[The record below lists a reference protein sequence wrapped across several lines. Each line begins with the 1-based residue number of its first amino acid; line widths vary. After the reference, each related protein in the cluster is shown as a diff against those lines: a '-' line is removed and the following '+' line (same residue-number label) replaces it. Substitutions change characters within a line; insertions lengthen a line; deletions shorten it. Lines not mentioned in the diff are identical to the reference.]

1 MKKQFKNPIFKSV
14 LLLLSIVLL
23 VASAVIIAT
32 AVDASG
38 SNTRTLVLNFDTV
51 TISSCTIEYEDD
63 QGNKHT
69 EIITQ
74 SGKTFTFVEGAEV
87 IVTVETVNDGLWPV
101 FTCVGQP
108 IHDAGGKSTGWGSFT
123 QNSELTVTC
132 ANREYEL
139 YALDSDG
146 KSTIKDVK
154 IYQYVVDGDDQLTIA
169 DLTQGKVTYQNG
181 STTRIELPKVSADY
195 HTYNGWYMIT
205 GTGEN
210 DVYHIALDAAG
221 KCFMPESV
229 TVTSSDGKLY
239 VYPALIPNEYMVYRV
254 DYVHNENNPNH
265 EGTKMFVSQKAG
277 VSYDSK
283 YSAVREKYW
292 LDDPTEGG
300 HKVYPGYQLMTGCT
314 SDSCLYKELLVKD
327 TSDDTFRNT
336 VKRYYTPINYTL
348 TFDLNGQT
356 GESITFDNTT
366 TTYLY
371 GSPSGEIAIPSRTGY
386 HFAGWKVMVYKNGK
400 WTSENIPFLTAIEGG
415 ENAGKYL
422 LGTQSA
428 GYNDSTKVW
437 EDLNAIYASE
447 ANENG
452 DYEIRLIAQWD
463 PINITIEYDLGS
475 NVTVSNGSDFAT
487 GGKFTVYKYN
497 EGITIDNPVRV
508 GWKLTGWIVK
518 DENGNEIQDNGL
530 SKVKGKNQYQI
541 KASFHTQN
549 IKLIAQWAEK
559 EYTVKFDGQGAA
571 AGFTDSITGVKYD
584 KTITIPDNFVL
595 PQKVGHTFGGYW
607 SAPNGTGTPF
617 ISVKVVNDELVA
629 EASNEKWL
637 IDAEDG
643 SEVTLYAHWIV
654 NKYNIIIPTIE
665 KIPAGAEITIVVI
678 KGEIEEKHPY
688 TQGFQLPYG
697 TEFRVEIAMPSGY
710 KIVEWNGQKVD
721 LDPEVTVGNRQP
733 GITFYSANHT
743 VGAAPGG
750 MTLIAKARPAAPNLY
765 TDVTVGATEKDAEL
779 KVEFKSHIDPNKYEF
794 AISLEDNITDD
805 TLGVW
810 RKITDG
816 QSYYLFKELPSGE
829 ALQAGAYYWVFI
841 RLAATQEAD
850 SGVIRKVRVS
860 TDFNELK
867 ASIIKQWSD
876 MLTNNPDSFT
886 NITITETLTKI
897 ENLAITDDLHEQIEL
912 IISEAE
918 AELVVSKLKD
928 AKLAE
933 LQEFYT
939 KCILSGFFSE
949 ANEGRLLELSTEADT
964 QIRGATTEKAVNDFF
979 DPAMAA
985 MKAIP
990 VTYLKNDSMQLESAC
1005 GLNQGS
1011 SITLNSIQ
1019 DIKALRRAIADAIAS
1034 GKITADSFITIEA
1047 ATELLRALDTV
1058 GAYNF
1063 SIINVQLSEGDVFTL
1078 TLTIPETLINRTGLQ
1093 VAYFN
1098 QATGMLEL
1106 LETTCKGTTLVFKA
1120 KYIADFVILADPEVD
1135 LTFVIIAL
1143 GAILLCQLIAIALV
1157 LAARSKAKN
1166 SVMHASVAL
1175 PMFLTIHFLPIANAE
1190 LIALGLGAAVLV
1202 AQIVLMWLVLS
1213 SGMIRV
1219 FKTKRT
1225 APTAQTV
1232 TPAVH
1237 ENDLQENPYAAFDEE
1252 PDEVV
1257 DEVID
1262 EVVEEVID
1270 DIVEEFIEEATEED
1284 VEESAEE
1291 LLDED
1296 AFDEELAEELANEQ
1310 DEAYTDEA
1318 YTDEAY
1324 SEEEYTEEEYAE
1336 EEYAEEEY
1344 TEEEYTEEEY
1354 ANEEYANEEYAEEA
1368 YEEVYEEEVYEEPH
1382 EAVAEEVL
1390 PEETE
1395 EVYEDEEF
1403 VEHTPETYYSTDE
1416 EENVYAYDEEEAER
1430 VSDAQETDEAAEET
1444 AYDTD
1449 PFAGVFGG
1457 SYEYGG
1463 DSSNEGG
1470 DQGDEEPYGEFYDS
1484 ADAEDASTEDAD
1496 REETE
1501 GQGTV
1506 DPYAYVVED
1515 DGEEISDDEEMYRYD
1530 E

>member
-1 MKKQFKNPIFKSV
+1 MKKQFKNPIFKFV
-14 LLLLSIVLL
+14 LLLLSVVLL
-23 VASAVIIAT
+23 VVSAVIIAT
-32 AVDASG
+32 AVNASG

-51 TISSCTIEYEDD
+51 TISSCTIKYEDE
-63 QGNKHT
+63 QGVQHT
-69 EIITQ
+69 EIVTQ

-87 IVTVETVNDGLWPV
+87 IVTVETVNEGLWPV
-101 FTCVGQP
+101 FTCVGQS
-108 IHDAGGKSTGWGSFT
+108 IHNTGGKSTGWGSFT

-132 ANREYEL
+132 VNREYKL
-139 YALDSDG
+139 HALDYDG
-146 KSTIKDVK
+146 KRDIRDEDVE
-154 IYQYVVDGDDQLTIA
+154 IYGYVEDGDSGPTIA
-169 DLTQGKVTYQNG
+169 DLTQGEVIYQNG
-181 STTRIELPKVSADY
+181 SANRIELPKVSADY

-205 GTGEN
+205 GTGES
-210 DVYHIALDAAG
+210 DVYHIALDKDG

-229 TVTSSDGKLY
+229 TVTSSDGYLY
-239 VYPALIPNEYMVYRV
+239 VYPAMIPNEYTVYRV
-254 DYVHNENNPNH
+254 DYVHDKNSPGH
-265 EGTKMFVSQKAG
+265 EGTKMFVSQKTG
-277 VSYDSK
+277 VIYNDK
-283 YSAVREKYW
+283 YSAIMEEYW
-292 LDDPTEGG
+292 SDDPVGG
-300 HKVYPGYQLMTGCT
+300 GYKVYPGYQLMTDCT
-314 SDSCLYKELLVKD
+314 SADCLYKELLVWD
-327 TSDDTFRNT
+327 TSKDQFRNT
-336 VKRYYTPINYTL
+336 VKRYYTPIEYTL
-348 TFDLNGQT
+348 TFNLNGKT

-366 TTYLY
+366 ATYLY

-386 HFAGWKVMVYKNGK
+386 HFAGWKVEVYKNGQ
-400 WTSENIPFLTAIEGG
+400 WTSENVPFLTAIQGG

-422 LGTQSA
+422 LGTQLA
-428 GYNDSTKVW
+428 GYNENTKTW
-437 EDLNAIYASE
+437 EDLNAVYASE

-463 PINITIEYDLGS
+463 PINISIEYDLGS
-475 NVTVSNGSDFAT
+475 DVTVSNGSDFAT

-508 GWKLTGWIVK
+508 GWKLIGWKVT

-530 SKVKGKNQYQI
+530 SKIDGNRYQI
-541 KASFHTQN
+541 AASFHTQS
-549 IKLIAQWAEK
+549 IKLTAQWERK
-559 EYTVKFDGQGAA
+559 TYTVVLDGQGAA
-571 AGFTDSITGVKYD
+571 AGFTDSITDVKYGE
-584 KTITIPDNFVL
+584 TITIPDNFVL

-607 SAPNGTGTPF
+607 SAPNGTGTQYV
-617 ISVKVVNDELVA
+617 SVKVVDGEIVA
-629 EASNEKWL
+629 DQSNEPWI
-637 IDAEDG
+637 IDDEDG

-654 NKYNIIIPTIE
+654 NNYNIIIPTIE
-665 KIPAGAEITIVVI
+665 KIPAGATITIVII
-678 KGEIEEKHPY
+678 KGGIEEKHSY

-710 KIVEWNGQKVD
+710 KIVEWNGQTVN
-721 LDPEVTVGNRQP
+721 LNPEATEGNRQP

-743 VGAAPGG
+743 VGAAPEG

-779 KVEFKSHIDPNKYEF
+779 KVEFKSHIDSGKYEF

-805 TLGVW
+805 TEGVW
-810 RKITDG
+810 RRITDG

-850 SGVIRKVRVS
+850 SGVIRKVKVS

-867 ASIIKQWSD
+867 ASIIKQWAD

-897 ENLAITDDLHEQIEL
+897 ENLAITDDLHKQIEL

-949 ANEGRLLELSTEADT
+949 ANEGRLLELSTTADT

-990 VTYLKNDSMQLESAC
+990 VTYLKNDSMQLESAR

-1063 SIINVQLSEGDVFTL
+1063 SIINVQISEGDVFTL
-1078 TLTIPETLINRTGLQ
+1078 TLTIPETLINRKGLQ

-1106 LETTCKGTTLVFKA
+1106 LETTREGTTLVFKA

-1202 AQIVLMWLVLS
+1202 AQIVLMWLLLS

-1270 DIVEEFIEEATEED
+1270 DIVEEFIEEATEEEIEEP
-1284 VEESAEE
+1284 VEEI
-1291 LLDED
+1291 LDED

-1310 DEAYTDEA
+1310 NEEYTDEV
-1318 YTDEAY
+1318 
-1324 SEEEYTEEEYAE
+1324 YAE

-1344 TEEEYTEEEY
+1344 V
-1354 ANEEYANEEYAEEA
+1354 NEEYAEEA
-1368 YEEVYEEEVYEEPH
+1368 YEEEAYEEEAYEESN

-1403 VEHTPETYYSTDE
+1403 VEHTPETYYSIDE

-1430 VSDAQETDEAAEET
+1430 ASDAQETNEAAEET

-1449 PFAGVFGG
+1449 PFEGVFGE
-1457 SYEYGG
+1457 SYEPGG
-1463 DSSNEGG
+1463 DSSDERG
-1470 DQGDEEPYGEFYDS
+1470 DQGDEEPYDESYEY

>member
-14 LLLLSIVLL
+14 LLLLSVVLL
-23 VASAVIIAT
+23 VVSAVIIAT

-87 IVTVETVNDGLWPV
+87 IVTVETINDGLWPV

-108 IHDAGGKSTGWGSFT
+108 IHNMGGKSTGWGSFT

-132 ANREYEL
+132 VNREYKL
-139 YALDSDG
+139 HALDYDG
-146 KSTIKDVK
+146 KRDIRDEDVK
-154 IYQYVVDGDDQLTIA
+154 IYGYVEDGDNEHTIT
-169 DLTQGKVTYQNG
+169 DLTQGEVIYQNG
-181 STTRIELPKVSADY
+181 SANRIELPKVSAKY

-205 GTGEN
+205 GTGES
-210 DVYHIALDAAG
+210 DVYHIALDAEG
-221 KCFMPESV
+221 KCYMPESV
-229 TVTSSDGKLY
+229 TVTSSDGYLY
-239 VYPALIPNEYMVYRV
+239 IYPAMTPNEYTVYRV

-265 EGTKMFVSQKAG
+265 EGTKMFVSQKTG
-277 VSYDSK
+277 VIYNDK
-283 YSAVREKYW
+283 YSAIMEKYW
-292 LDDPTEGG
+292 SDDPVGG
-300 HKVYPGYQLMTGCT
+300 GYKVYPGYQLMTGCT
-314 SDSCLYKELLVKD
+314 SDSCLYKEPLVWD
-327 TSDDTFRNT
+327 TSDDAFRNT
-336 VKRYYTPINYTL
+336 VKRYYTPIEYTL
-348 TFDLNGQT
+348 KFDLNGNN
-356 GESITFDNTT
+356 GESITFANETEK
-366 TTYLY
+366 YLY

-386 HFAGWKVMVYKNGK
+386 HFAGWKVMVYKNGQ
-400 WTSENIPFLTAIEGG
+400 WTSENIPFLMAIEGG

-422 LGTQSA
+422 LGTQLA
-428 GYNDSTKVW
+428 GYNENTKDW

-452 DYEIRLIAQWD
+452 DYEIHLIAQWEAID
-463 PINITIEYDLGS
+463 ITIEYDLGTG
-475 NVTVSNGSDFAT
+475 VTVSNGSDFAT

-497 EGITIDNPVRV
+497 EGIIIDNPVRV
-508 GWKLTGWIVK
+508 GWKLIGWKVT
-518 DENGNEIQDNGL
+518 DENGNEIQNHGL
-530 SKVKGKNQYQI
+530 SKVDGKNQYQI
-541 KASFHTQN
+541 VGNLHTQN
-549 IKLIAQWAEK
+549 IKLTAQWDRK
-559 EYTVKFDGQGAA
+559 TYTIVLDGQGADA
-571 AGFTDSITGVKYD
+571 DFTDSITGVKYGE
-584 KTITIPDNFVL
+584 TIKIPDNFVL

-607 SAPNGTGTPF
+607 TAPNGTGTPF
-617 ISVKVVNDELVA
+617 VSVEVVDGEVVLIQNN
-629 EASNEKWL
+629 NEWN

-643 SEVTLYAHWIV
+643 SEITLYAYWKV
-654 NKYNIIIPTIE
+654 NDYDIIIPTIE

-678 KGEIEEKHPY
+678 KGDNTTENRPY
-688 TQGFQLPYG
+688 TEGFQLPYG
-697 TEFRVEIAMPSGY
+697 TEFRVEIEMPLGY
-710 KIVEWNGQKVD
+710 KIVQWNGQDVD
-721 LDPEVTVGNRQP
+721 LDPAATAGNRQP

-743 VGAAPGG
+743 VGASKEG

-765 TDVTVGATEKDAEL
+765 TDVLVGATENDAEL
-779 KVEFKSHIDPNKYEF
+779 KIDFIKPDIDPSKYEF
-794 AISLEDNITDD
+794 AISLENNITDD

-816 QSYYLFKELPSGE
+816 KSYYLFQELPSGE

-867 ASIIKQWSD
+867 ASIIKQWAD

-897 ENLAITDDLHEQIEL
+897 ENLAITDDLHEQIKL

-949 ANEGRLLELSTEADT
+949 ANEGRLLELSTTADT

-1058 GAYNF
+1058 SAYNF
-1063 SIINVQLSEGDVFTL
+1063 SIINVQISEGDVFTL

-1106 LETTCKGTTLVFKA
+1106 LETTREGTTLVFKA

-1202 AQIVLMWLVLS
+1202 AQIVLMWLLLS

-1232 TPAVH
+1232 TPTVH
-1237 ENDLQENPYAAFDEE
+1237 ENDLQESPYAAFDEE

-1270 DIVEEFIEEATEED
+1270 DIVEEFIGEATEEEIEEP
-1284 VEESAEE
+1284 VEEI
-1291 LLDED
+1291 LDED

-1318 YTDEAY
+1318 Y

-1336 EEYAEEEY
+1336 EEY
-1344 TEEEYTEEEY
+1344 TE
-1354 ANEEYANEEYAEEA
+1354 EEYANEEYAEEA
-1368 YEEVYEEEVYEEPH
+1368 YEEAYEEEVYEESN

-1395 EVYEDEEF
+1395 EVYEGEEF
-1403 VEHTPETYYSTDE
+1403 VEHTPETYYSIDE

-1430 VSDAQETDEAAEET
+1430 ASYAQETNEAAEET

-1449 PFAGVFGG
+1449 PFEGVFGE
-1457 SYEYGG
+1457 SYEPGG
-1463 DSSNEGG
+1463 DSSDERG
-1470 DQGDEEPYGEFYDS
+1470 DQGDEEPYDESYEY